1 MLLLNFI
8 QIEQSLF
15 WGGFITEGKQR
26 MHRSRCKSKSGL
38 TNRFPDSSVSNYT
51 LILINLSASVFR
63 TTIGE
68 FNKKCFSYSRGKLK

>member
-15 WGGFITEGKQR
+15 WDGFITEGKQR

-38 TNRFPDSSVSNYT
+38 TNRFPDSSVGNCK
-51 LILINLSASVFR
+51 LILINLSTSVFR
-63 TTIGE
+63 TITGE
-68 FNKKCFSYSRGKLK
+68 FNKKCFSYSGVKSK